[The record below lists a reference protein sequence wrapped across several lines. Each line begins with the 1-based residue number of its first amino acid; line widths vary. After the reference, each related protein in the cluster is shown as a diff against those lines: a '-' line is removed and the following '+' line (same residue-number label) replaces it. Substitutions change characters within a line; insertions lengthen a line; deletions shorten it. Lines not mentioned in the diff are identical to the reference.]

1 MSTHSGRTRSGR
13 ATRFATAAA
22 VVVLALTVTGTAAA
36 FPTPPP
42 DPGGQAG
49 PADEQEDFGT
59 QDLNDGYL
67 EKSDLD
73 HGDEID
79 GEHFNDTY
87 LDGEDVYDG
96 EVDGDDVDSAEAD
109 LLSTDALTR

>member
-1 MSTHSGRTRSGR
+1 MPTHSGRTHSGR
-13 ATRFATAAA
+13 ATRFAAVAAGAAA
-22 VVVLALTVTGTAAA
+22 LVLTATGTAAA
-36 FPTPPP
+36 FPTPPADP
-42 DPGGQAG
+42 DQQAA
-49 PADEQEDFGT
+49 PADEQEDFGA

-73 HGDEID
+73 HGDEVD

-96 EVDGDDVDSAEAD
+96 EVDGDDAD
-109 LLSTDALTR
+109 LLSTDSLAR